1 MLGILLC
8 TVLVSDV
15 GFCEKNEKIGSGL
28 GSVVVHLVLGIL
40 YGDGADLEDLAWV
53 QGFLVF

>member
-1 MLGILLC
+1 M
-8 TVLVSDV
+8 LVSDV